1 MSEKP
6 KKEKPQ
12 ADVERPVRSPAPQ
25 AETDRS
31 TLAKGEDTSRSDKTF
46 TGIKINE
53 GESDS

>member
-6 KKEKPQ
+6 KEEKPQ

-31 TLAKGEDTSRSDKTF
+31 TLAKGEDTSRRDKKFIGTP
-46 TGIKINE
+46 ISKEE
-53 GESDS
+53 GE